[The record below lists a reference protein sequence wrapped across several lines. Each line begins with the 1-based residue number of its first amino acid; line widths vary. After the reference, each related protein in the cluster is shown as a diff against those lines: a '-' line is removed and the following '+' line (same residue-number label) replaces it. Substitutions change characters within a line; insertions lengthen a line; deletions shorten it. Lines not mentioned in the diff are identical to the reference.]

1 MMQVTP
7 VINQSQVNPSL
18 NLLPPDVTS
27 LILGDS
33 GTFCQVGRANGWQ
46 NMIFHERS
54 LKHIPGS
61 IFEYSSFSQIERKLT
76 LV

>member
-7 VINQSQVNPSL
+7 VKNQSQVNPSL
-18 NLLPPDVTS
+18 TLLPPDVTS

-33 GTFCQVGRANGWQ
+33 WTFCQIGRANVWQ
-46 NMIFHERS
+46 KMIFRERS
-54 LKHIPGS
+54 LKHLPGQS
-61 IFEYSSFSQIERKLT
+61 LNTLCFSQFERKLT